1 MVVIIV
7 SPCLNLISGSV
18 HLVHHGMCGR
28 VRSVRFFMVVLVTPR
43 QRLCRPFRRTSVAQV
58 VLSAVAVIM
67 YAHHACTSLPG
78 TYGTGGGRG
87 RVQKSWRFWLLLS
100 LPDQRLSPSMGCDD
114 QHQRLRR
121 LSRPPLVT

>member
-28 VRSVRFFMVVLVTPR
+28 VRSVGFFMVVLVTPR

-67 YAHHACTSLPG
+67 YAMHIMRALLYRPPTA
-78 TYGTGGGRG
+78 RG
-87 RVQKSWRFWLLLS
+87 EEGEERSVRFLMVVLVT
-100 LPDQRLSPSMGCDD
+100 PCQRLCRP
-114 QHQRLRR
+114 LRR
-121 LSRPPLVT
+121 TSVA